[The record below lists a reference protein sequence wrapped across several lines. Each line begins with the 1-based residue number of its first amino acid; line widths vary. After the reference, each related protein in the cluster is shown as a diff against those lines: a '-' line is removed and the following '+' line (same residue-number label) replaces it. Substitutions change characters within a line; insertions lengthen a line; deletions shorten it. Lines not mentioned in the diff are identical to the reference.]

1 MTKIVLQSLFCSLL
15 CLYQVA
21 DWAIDYGISGGTDRE
36 GWQYAADFPTWVYLT
51 FPNTYSLVYLSHNL
65 AEYFPY
71 MKAAMICVCFCHY
84 HVFYLPPSV
93 CTLPGRIM
101 ATRPW
106 RTLSVVGDGPG
117 TTQQSPCSL
126 ITICLVSTLWSV
138 LSLPTVFKQPWVWA
152 LGEKIAR

>member
-106 RTLSVVGDGPG
+106 RTLFVVDDGPG
-117 TTQQSPCSL
+117 TVCYYTTMALFPHHCLFSQHTIIIIYLFSIAPF
-126 ITICLVSTLWSV
+126 ITKRISKTL
-138 LSLPTVFKQPWVWA
+138 
-152 LGEKIAR
+152 